1 MKRCRWSINVTVV
14 VVVGE
19 GWGHSYVFGVGN
31 VVAKR
36 VALTKPQGFAVIA
49 VIAVIAVVVHR
60 TIVVHSQG
68 VLGH

>member
-1 MKRCRWSINVTVV
+1 MVVIDVAV
-14 VVVGE
+14 VVVGVVVGK
-19 GWGHSYVFGVGN
+19 GWGHAYVFGVGN

-49 VIAVIAVVVHR
+49 VVVHR